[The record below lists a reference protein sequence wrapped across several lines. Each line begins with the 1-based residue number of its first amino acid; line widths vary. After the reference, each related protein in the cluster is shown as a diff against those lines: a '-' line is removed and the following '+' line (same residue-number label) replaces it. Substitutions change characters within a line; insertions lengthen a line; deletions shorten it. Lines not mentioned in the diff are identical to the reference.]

1 MMLEAGSDARVKNK
15 GGLTAGMLCDPKM
28 GEVRRVL
35 EERVVVEMGRGDFVE
50 EGDGDDVVQ
59 DHDDVASDSGSDF
72 DREEQGRK

>member
-28 GEVRRVL
+28 GDVKRQL
-35 EERVVVEMGRGDFVE
+35 EESLVVEMGRGDFVE
-50 EGDGDDVVQ
+50 DVVEE
-59 DHDDVASDSGSDF
+59 DDGGDAASNSGSDF